1 MSVKEL
7 DDIKKNPVTAGQ
19 KTYVQVL
26 ISREEGPNFAM
37 RKFVI
42 EPGGRM
48 PKHTNRVEHEQFVLK
63 GNAKIGIGNDV
74 FEVKQN
80 SIVFIPAGIPH
91 WYETI
96 GSGSFEFLCI
106 VPNKEDKTEVIGE

>member
-7 DDIKKNPVTAGQ
+7 DNIKRDPVPAGR

-26 ISREEGPNFAM
+26 INREEGPNFAM

-48 PKHTNRVEHEQFVLK
+48 PEHTNQVEHEQF
-63 GNAKIGIGNDV
+63 
-74 FEVKQN
+74 
-80 SIVFIPAGIPH
+80 
-91 WYETI
+91 
-96 GSGSFEFLCI
+96 
-106 VPNKEDKTEVIGE
+106 